1 MNGDLTRLNLTAK
14 RILGWCAAGL
24 TMLALL
30 FGISLGTVWASLPPL
45 DLSGTEA
52 RSVIVT
58 DRNDRLLRPFTMAD
72 GRWRMP
78 VTLADVDPR
87 YVAMLL
93 AFEDKRYRSHFG
105 IDPMAMARAAG
116 QSLRQGRIISGGS
129 TLTMQV
135 ARLIEPRGS
144 RSMLAKLRQMARA
157 IELEQR
163 FSKDEILTLYLSLA
177 PFGGNIEGIR
187 AASLAY
193 FGKEPR
199 RLSNAEA
206 ALLVALPQAPE
217 TRRPDRTRSN
227 IVTARQRVLA
237 RAIVTGIV
245 PSEERDRALAEVVPR
260 ERRPFPALAAHAA
273 EAAIR
278 ERPAP
283 SIHKLN
289 LDADWQG
296 QLEALARERAEAI
309 GPRLAVAIVVIE
321 HATGAVRAM
330 VGGGDYFSEERAGSL
345 DLTLGLRSPGS
356 TLKPFIYAMAFEEGI
371 AHPATI
377 LDDRPHRFGLYA
389 PENFDQSFQGQVS
402 AAKALQMS
410 LNVPAIDLLAALG
423 VNRFTSRLR
432 AAGAGLVLPPDSAP
446 GLAIGL
452 GGAGITLRDLTR
464 LYAGLAAGGALTPLH
479 IRDGAPE
486 AGAPLRLVDPV
497 PAWYV
502 ADALLGS
509 PAPVNASHGRIAY
522 KTGTSYGYRDA
533 WSVGF
538 DRKHTIG
545 VWVGRPDNAAVPGLI
560 GRQSAA
566 PILFDAFSRIGILP
580 GIGPRPADTLSV
592 RNVEL
597 PPPLRQLRRGQM
609 MPAPGETGT
618 STLRVAFPPD
628 GARIELAMPTADGGN
643 ESKPSPIAVKI
654 TGGVPPFTAFVN
666 GRPIAT
672 SAARRTLGLIPD
684 GLGFTQISVQ
694 DSTGS
699 TDSVT
704 VRLQ

>member
-1 MNGDLTRLNLTAK
+1 MTTRVLPLSHLAF
-14 RILGWCAAGL
+14 RGLGWLGVGFAMVIAV
-24 TMLALL
+24 
-30 FGISLGTVWASLPPL
+30 FGIALGAVWATLPPL
-45 DLSGTEA
+45 DLSGTTA
-52 RSVIVT
+52 RSTIVT

-78 VTLADVDPR
+78 VSLVEVDQR

-93 AFEDKRYRSHFG
+93 AYEDRRFRSHIG
-105 IDPMAMARAAG
+105 IDPLALIRAAG
-116 QSLRQGRIISGGS
+116 QSLRNSKIVSGGS

-135 ARLIEPRGS
+135 ARLIEPRAS
-144 RSMLAKLRQMARA
+144 RSMMAKLRQMARA

-163 FSKDEILTLYLSLA
+163 FSKDEILSLYLSLA
-177 PFGGNIEGIR
+177 PFGGNIEGVR

-206 ALLVALPQAPE
+206 AFLVALPQAPE
-217 TRRPDRTRSN
+217 SRRPDRARTS
-227 IVTARQRVLA
+227 IAAARQRVLA
-237 RAIVTGIV
+237 RAIAKGIV
-245 PSEERDRALAEVVPR
+245 PGEERDRALVEIVPR

-278 ERPAP
+278 ERPDQ
-283 SIHKLN
+283 SVHKLA

-309 GPRLAVAIVVIE
+309 GPKLAVAIVVVE

-330 VGGGDYFSEERAGSL
+330 VGGGDYFAEERAGSL
-345 DLTLGLRSPGS
+345 DLTQALRSPGS
-356 TLKPFIYAMAFEEGI
+356 ALKPFIYAMAFEEGI

-423 VNRFTSRLR
+423 VNRFTARLR

-464 LYAGLAAGGALTPLH
+464 LYAGLAAGGELSSLR
-479 IRDGAPE
+479 IRFGAVE
-486 AGAPLRLVDPV
+486 TSAPLRLVDPV

-509 PAPVNASHGRIAY
+509 PPPVNAQPGRIAY

-545 VWVGRPDNAAVPGLI
+545 IWVGRPDNAAVPGLI

-566 PILFDAFSRIGILP
+566 PILFDAFARIGTQP
-580 GIGPRPADTLSV
+580 GIGPRPADTLAV
-592 RNVEL
+592 RNVDL

-609 MPAPGETGT
+609 AAPGESST
-618 STLRVAFPPD
+618 STLRLAFPPD
-628 GARIELAMPTADGGN
+628 GARIEVTAPAMAQA
-643 ESKPSPIAVKI
+643 SSHAPIAIKI
-654 TGGVPPFTAFVN
+654 TGGVPPFTTFLN
-666 GRPIAT
+666 GRPFAT
-672 SAARRTLGLIPD
+672 AALRRTLDMVPD
-684 GLGFTQISVQ
+684 GLGFARICVQ

-704 VRLQ
+704 IRLQ